1 MLQKYKEQE
10 IKMSETCFKSI
21 KNQKRETK
29 SQETN
34 MKYKQQK
41 V

>member
-1 MLQKYKEQE
+1 MLQKYKKQE
-10 IKMSETCFKSI
+10 IKISETCFKSI
-21 KNQKRETK
+21 NSQKRATK

-34 MKYKQQK
+34 MKYKQQN